1 MNLWGCIHEQSSV
14 HTHGIELKAAVKR
27 IAIIVQENGCN
38 WRPRLRKI
46 PIFQQVYIQD
56 IKLGGGLVLL
66 QEHICAYVCACMCV
80 CVCDCWGRGRES
92 EGRRKREGVKQGRPD
107 LAGGS

>member
-56 IKLGGGLVLL
+56 IKLGGGASVTARAYMC
-66 QEHICAYVCACMCV
+66 ICMRLHVCV
-80 CVCDCWGRGRES
+80 CV
-92 EGRRKREGVKQGRPD
+92 
-107 LAGGS
+107 